1 MTMRGSIMQTA
12 MAGKTWMK
20 LPSVNELT
28 NPRSQITMS
37 VTESAATVY
46 RSSQTPLKMAPD
58 KTMMVVMIISLRL
71 FARSFSTPRACQADQ

>member
-1 MTMRGSIMQTA
+1 MTMRGSIMQMA

-37 VTESAATVY
+37 VTERAATLY
-46 RSSQTPLKMAPD
+46 
-58 KTMMVVMIISLRL
+58 
-71 FARSFSTPRACQADQ
+71 